1 MHLGG
6 IPVWEKSG
14 VVSKRVNFLQ
24 SGKITYME
32 TFQNPL
38 KSHLSFGESFESCN
52 AEKRGCNRKKMFYS
66 DIWENAVQRGGGAC
80 ESHVGFCMYEIHLET
95 TEYIC
100 VNVGV
105 RLVGSCQK
113 AAKVYSHY
121 I

>member
-14 VVSKRVNFLQ
+14 AVSKRVNFLQ

-32 TFQNPL
+32 TFQNLL
-38 KSHLSFGESFESCN
+38 KSHLSFGESLESCN

-66 DIWENAVQRGGGAC
+66 EMWENAVQRGVAC
-80 ESHVGFCMYEIHLET
+80 ESHVRFCMYEINLET

-105 RLVGSCQK
+105 SLVGSCHK
-113 AAKVYSHY
+113 AAEVYSHH

>member
-1 MHLGG
+1 MQKKGDATERRCS
-6 IPVWEKSG
+6 IVKC
-14 VVSKRVNFLQ
+14 
-24 SGKITYME
+24 GKMP
-32 TFQNPL
+32 F
-38 KSHLSFGESFESCN
+38 
-52 AEKRGCNRKKMFYS
+52 
-66 DIWENAVQRGGGAC
+66 RGGVAC

-95 TEYIC
+95 TEFIC

>member
-1 MHLGG
+1 M
-6 IPVWEKSG
+6 KC
-14 VVSKRVNFLQ
+14 
-24 SGKITYME
+24 GKMP
-32 TFQNPL
+32 FRR
-38 KSHLSFGESFESCN
+38 
-52 AEKRGCNRKKMFYS
+52 A
-66 DIWENAVQRGGGAC
+66 GGGGGGGVAC

-95 TEYIC
+95 TEFIC